1 MTTPASDSILLDAFL
16 PRISLAQNVLL
27 IVAGS
32 LLVALCA
39 QISLPLPFSPVP
51 VTGQTFAVLLL
62 GATYGPRR
70 SAAALLLYLAE
81 GAAGLPVFAPDGLPG
96 LARLLGPTGGYLLAF
111 PAAAFLLGW
120 LVERSAARR
129 PAPSKRSEDPAP
141 FAGPDPASGGG
152 RRGWWSWLGAVLAA
166 EAVIFVGGLVWLQLL
181 TGSGWREAIVLG
193 LLPFLPGELV
203 KVALLAACLP
213 ASWWALRASTL
224 ARRQPRA

>member
-1 MTTPASDSILLDAFL
+1 MTTRTSDGILLEALL
-16 PRISLAQNVLL
+16 PRISRAQTVLL

-39 QISLPLPFSPVP
+39 QVSLPLPFSPVP

-62 GATYGPRR
+62 GATFGARR

-81 GAAGLPVFAPDGLPG
+81 GAAGLPVFSPGGALG

-120 LVERSAARR
+120 LVQRGADRR
-129 PAPSKRSEDPAP
+129 
-141 FAGPDPASGGG
+141 
-152 RRGWWSWLGAVLAA
+152 WWGWLGAVLAT
-166 EAVIFVGGLVWLQLL
+166 EAVIFAGGLAWLKLL
-181 TGSGWREAIVLG
+181 TGSGWREAAALG

-213 ASWWALRASTL
+213 ASWWALGRSR
-224 ARRQPRA
+224 ARRD